1 LAGEGSLLFH
11 AISRYRAGSGESLR
25 TGMNGITASR
35 SGGRSGIALLAALS
49 LWLQIVLPAIG
60 TTALVLLRNDH
71 HGTHHAV
78 AHGSGHDDPSPGSPT
93 QGHEHLRLCC
103 IIGGGKLGTGFAP
116 PPSAY
121 AAPMAP
127 VRPVA
132 IVSHSDRPAL
142 RRAGGPVLPVGA
154 RAPPRFA

>member
-1 LAGEGSLLFH
+1 
-11 AISRYRAGSGESLR
+11 
-25 TGMNGITASR
+25 MNGITASR

-60 TTALVLLRNDH
+60 TTALVLLRGDH
-71 HGTHHAV
+71 HGPHHAV
-78 AHGSGHDDPSPGSPT
+78 AHGSGHDDPSPGPPA
-93 QGHEHLRLCC
+93 QGHDHLRLCC

-116 PPSAY
+116 PPVAL
-121 AAPMAP
+121 ATLTTP

-132 IVSHSDRPAL
+132 IVSHPERPAVG
-142 RRAGGPVLPVGA
+142 RVGGPVLPVGA